1 MAVTVPERMLEP
13 YPRFSLYNSPYPAHD
28 DASGID
34 LYPDSNVGISPVAG
48 VVRGVR
54 TVGCPDREYAV
65 DHDHVIAIDVDR
77 DWAAAAGIGGERS
90 LTARI
95 LHVNPNVQRG
105 DRVAPGDALG
115 PMVRSGFFGRW
126 VDNHVHLEF
135 RDREA
140 DPYRASGSRRLDVD
154 AAVEPAS
161 WDGTGT
167 VVEAG
172 PTYVRLDGPSRTG
185 SSGAFR
191 ALGSDRGVPLDGGLT
206 HYAGGGAFLANGTA
220 PETGRDGNSAG
231 RDGRVLSLLGRPIG
245 TVDDRP
251 GNGRGRSDQ
260 GEDAGTTAGWT
271 DVTWRDVDVYANGE
285 RATGLSLFVTRR
297 SDLGIKIVKRN
308 HDLSVGDRIAVS
320 IRSSSDPI
328 RLGPG
333 R

>member
-1 MAVTVPERMLEP
+1 MAVTVPERILEP

-34 LYPDSNVGISPVAG
+34 LYPDSNAGISPVAG

-54 TVGCPDREYAV
+54 TVGCPDREYAA
-65 DHDHVIAIDVDR
+65 DRDHVIAIDVDR
-77 DWAAAAGIGGERS
+77 NWAAAVGIGGERP
-90 LTARI
+90 LIARI
-95 LHVNPNVQRG
+95 LHVDPDVEPG

-135 RDREA
+135 RDRDA
-140 DPYRASGSRRLDVD
+140 DPYRASGSRRLAAD
-154 AAVEPAS
+154 AAVEPVS

-172 PTYVRLDGPSRTG
+172 PTYVRLDGPSRSG
-185 SSGAFR
+185 SNGPFR

-206 HYAGGGAFLANGTA
+206 HYAGGGAFLGDGFT
-220 PETGRDGNSAG
+220 PETWRNGDSAG
-231 RDGRVLSLLGRPIG
+231 SDGRTLSLLGQPIG
-245 TVDDRP
+245 TVDDRA
-251 GNGRGRSDQ
+251 GDGQEGCVEGGDGR
-260 GEDAGTTAGWT
+260 TTAGWT

-297 SDLGIKIVKRN
+297 ADLGIKVVKRD
-308 HDLSVGDRIAVS
+308 HDLSIGDRITVT
-320 IRSSSDPI
+320 IRSSNDPI